1 MDLPLEISGHKKRQ
15 AKTFMPK
22 QPTITTK
29 RLILVPLTAG
39 DAAALFPI
47 AKNPAS
53 IEDFQVVAKTVDDV
67 AKWVN
72 ASIESNTASWT
83 IRLNKRVI
91 GFVEID
97 IYSNQ
102 AIAETGYFIAETE
115 QGNGFATEAVV
126 AAVDWAF
133 GQTNVHRIEAGISDW
148 NTGSARVV
156 EKAGFLF
163 EGKSRLN
170 WHYGGRWYDS
180 LNYAILKTDWQKRRN
195 NEQNTAHKRKLV

>member
-1 MDLPLEISGHKKRQ
+1 
-15 AKTFMPK
+15 
-22 QPTITTK
+22 
-29 RLILVPLTAG
+29 
-39 DAAALFPI
+39 
-47 AKNPAS
+47 
-53 IEDFQVVAKTVDDV
+53 
-67 AKWVN
+67 
-72 ASIESNTASWT
+72 SWT

-115 QGNGFATEAVV
+115 QGNGFATEAIL

-148 NTGSARVV
+148 NTASARVV

-170 WHYGGRWYDS
+170 WQYGGRWYDS